1 MPMHW
6 HSHYAPEPPD
16 PPEHYRDCPMHED
29 MDVPE
34 DGAALCECSAILS
47 EIQSTAADEV
57 YARIKEERY
66 LD

>member
-1 MPMHW
+1 MPMNW

-16 PPEHYRDCPMHED
+16 PPAHYRDCPMHED

-47 EIQSTAADEV
+47 EIQSTAAEEM
-57 YARIKEERY
+57 YARMKERY